1 MASASVSGVGSPP
14 ASTERTPCSSVFD
27 PASNGIFA
35 CSPARAI
42 SVSVFER
49 KYPSIAVLKRM
60 PCAFAAASWSC
71 CAGMARSAARE
82 SAPAAAANFSPFCS
96 ASASGR
102 GGKLAIAA
110 PLSQIA
116 PAIKSLESG
125 EAISALTEIEPADSP
140 AMVTR
145 FGSPPNAA
153 MFCCTHRSAATWSSR
168 P

>member
-1 MASASVSGVGSPP
+1 M
-14 ASTERTPCSSVFD
+14 FD
-27 PASNGIFA
+27 PASSGTLA
-35 CSPARAI
+35 CSPASAI
-42 SVSVFER
+42 SVSDFER

-60 PCAFAAASWSC
+60 PCALAAASWSC
-71 CAGMARSAARE
+71 CAVMARSAAIE
-82 SAPAAAANFSPFCS
+82 SAPAAAANFTPFCS

-102 GGKLAIAA
+102 GGRLAIAA

-116 PAIKSLESG
+116 PAIRPFESG
-125 EAISALTEIEPADSP
+125 DAISALTEIDPADSP

-145 FGSPPNAA
+145 AGSPPKAA